1 MSMTGGIPDGTRR
14 MFRLVADLPRQIE
27 RSAELP
33 GLDAAG
39 TLPAGC
45 RRIILCGMG
54 GSAIAGDLV
63 APLVGASG
71 LQLTVWRDYGLPA
84 WAGPGDLV
92 LCSSYS
98 GDTEETL
105 SGALRAAELGLDR
118 FVVST
123 GGRLGEIAA
132 ADGLGMVTLP
142 AGLPP
147 RASLGYGLGA
157 LVRLLGAWGVVADA
171 DREIAKAVA
180 GLDRTLA
187 ARDLAEDPDAEP
199 LDDPAGHVP
208 VSRLAADLAGR
219 LVVIHT
225 AGAEAHAPGAR
236 LRAQI
241 NENSKLPAALARY
254 PELDHNELE
263 GWDLAAAD
271 RDRVALLILHAPD
284 GDDRLERRV
293 QVTRDLLGDQFG
305 AVHTLT
311 AAGDGALA
319 RILDLVQY
327 GDFLSCHLAAAR
339 GADAL
344 PVDRIGALKKAL
356 ADPRGKA

>member
-1 MSMTGGIPDGTRR
+1 MSTPADIPDGTRQ
-14 MFRLVADLPRQIE
+14 MFRLVADLPRQLE
-27 RSAELP
+27 GSAELP

-39 TLPAGC
+39 TLPKGC

-54 GSAIAGDLV
+54 GSAIAGDLI
-63 APLVGASG
+63 APLIAPSG
-71 LQLTVWRDYGLPA
+71 IQLTVWRDYGLPA

-98 GDTEETL
+98 GGTEETL
-105 SGALRAAELGLDR
+105 SGALRAAEMGLER

-142 AGLPP
+142 PGLPP
-147 RASLGYGLGA
+147 RASLGFGLGV
-157 LVRLLGAWGVVADA
+157 LVRLLGAWGLIEDA
-171 DREIAKAVA
+171 DREIATAVA
-180 GLDRTLA
+180 GLDRAIA
-187 ARDLAEDPDAEP
+187 ARFLAEDPDAEP
-199 LDDPAGHVP
+199 LADPAGHVP
-208 VSRLAADLAGR
+208 VSRLAEDLAGR
-219 LVVIHT
+219 LPIIHT
-225 AGAEAHAPGAR
+225 AGTEAHAAGVR

-263 GWDLAAAD
+263 GWDLASGD
-271 RDRVALLILHAPD
+271 RDRVALVILHAPD
-284 GDDRLERRV
+284 GDERLDRRV
-293 QVTRDLLGDQFG
+293 RVTRDLLADQFG
-305 AVHTLT
+305 AVHTIT
-311 AAGDGALA
+311 AAGERTLS

-344 PVDRIGALKKAL
+344 PVDRIAALKKAL
-356 ADPRGKA
+356 ADPRGSA